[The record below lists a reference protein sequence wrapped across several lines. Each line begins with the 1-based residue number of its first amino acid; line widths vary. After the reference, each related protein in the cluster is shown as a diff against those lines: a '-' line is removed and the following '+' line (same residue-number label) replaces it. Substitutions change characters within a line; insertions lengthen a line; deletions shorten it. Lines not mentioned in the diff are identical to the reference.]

1 MKKRFSNIALML
13 VAVAAIAFTGCKKDN
28 PRIEGQWISEV
39 YKDYQIFDIS
49 YTFDGFVVWGF
60 QDSDH
65 LNAYKVGSDHYFYNT
80 GKHVKGLA
88 QINKKTKKSGIII
101 FMGAYGKQEIAY
113 KDLTEKS
120 VTLVLLANDG
130 KTVIE
135 EYKMIKAPVK
145 ITLIDVKEKKS

>member
-1 MKKRFSNIALML
+1 
-13 VAVAAIAFTGCKKDN
+13 
-28 PRIEGQWISEV
+28 
-39 YKDYQIFDIS
+39 
-49 YTFDGFVVWGF
+49 
-60 QDSDH
+60 
-65 LNAYKVGSDHYFYNT
+65 
-80 GKHVKGLA
+80 
-88 QINKKTKKSGIII
+88 
-101 FMGAYGKQEIAY
+101 MGAYGKQEIAY